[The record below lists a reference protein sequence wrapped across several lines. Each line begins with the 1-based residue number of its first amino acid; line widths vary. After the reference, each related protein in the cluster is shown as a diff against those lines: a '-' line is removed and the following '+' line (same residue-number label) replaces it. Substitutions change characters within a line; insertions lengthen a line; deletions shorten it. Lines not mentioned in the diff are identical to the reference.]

1 MARADILIVDDDPSL
16 LHFAARYLGR
26 LGHGVLACRGA
37 QEAWDRFA
45 QEPEGLRL
53 VLIDISMEQDSGE
66 ALARRMLAANPGL
79 RLLFWSGYPFDV
91 DQFAASAPG
100 VRVEFLHKPFSP
112 ALLRSAVER
121 LLAD

>member
-1 MARADILIVDDDPSL
+1 MARADILIVVDDPSL

-79 RLLFWSGYPFDV
+79 RLL
-91 DQFAASAPG
+91 
-100 VRVEFLHKPFSP
+100 
-112 ALLRSAVER
+112 
-121 LLAD
+121 